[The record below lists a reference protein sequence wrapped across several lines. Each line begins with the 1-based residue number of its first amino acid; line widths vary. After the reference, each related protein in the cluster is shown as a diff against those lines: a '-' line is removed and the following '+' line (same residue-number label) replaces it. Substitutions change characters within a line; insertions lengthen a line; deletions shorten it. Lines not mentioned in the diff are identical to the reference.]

1 MDPNRL
7 RSQRLALQQ
16 KQRPENRPRPLL
28 APLSLY
34 VELFRVQSW
43 IALYQH
49 VLANQFFEVV

>member
-1 MDPNRL
+1 M